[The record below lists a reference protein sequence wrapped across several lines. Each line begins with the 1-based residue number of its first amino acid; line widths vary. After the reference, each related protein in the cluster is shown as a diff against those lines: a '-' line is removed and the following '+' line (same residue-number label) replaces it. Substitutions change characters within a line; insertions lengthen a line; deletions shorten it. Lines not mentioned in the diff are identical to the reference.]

1 MLGETLARRFWEF
14 QGWRPEFVPDLEWG
28 FLTRTRRWSAVT
40 WLALLMLAVVVL
52 SPATAPAAPAIAPRV
67 GPNVPVT
74 LEDLT
79 NRTVNN
85 SPLLRAD
92 PTNGRFVV
100 LASRLDGPDFG
111 CALQVSGDR
120 GRGWLTVNP
129 VAALPPGAEK
139 CYAPEVAFDRSGA
152 LYYLF
157 IGLQGAGNTPMGVF
171 LTTSRDRGASFSSPR
186 QVLGP
191 GRYQVR
197 MVLDPASGRSG
208 RVHLVWLETAS
219 PAPLGGLPAG
229 PNPLMASFSDDG
241 GTSFSTPVRVSDPHR
256 QRVVA
261 PAVVL
266 GAGHSIHIL
275 YYDLQEDARDYQGLE
290 GPAWEGRWSLVLTS
304 SRDGGRRFSAGVT
317 VDENLVPP
325 ERVMLIFT
333 MPPPSLAADGEGRLY
348 AAWHDARNG
357 DWDVFLRGSPD
368 GGLSWSEPLRLND
381 DPLRSG
387 SHQYLPHLDVSSS
400 GRVDIAFYDRRG
412 NPENRGNDVYYSF
425 STDAG
430 RTFSPNLK
438 LTTTDFDSRIG
449 PRYDVPSASGLNEFG
464 SRIAV
469 LSSRSGAVVAWTD
482 TRNTGRAF
490 PAQDIFATS
499 VSFPGEG
506 GRPPWPAASVLL
518 IVLGGAGA
526 LAVRRSRRREL
537 AAEG

>member
-1 MLGETLARRFWEF
+1 MEAGIFLNLDG
-14 QGWRPEFVPDLEWG
+14 G
-28 FLTRTRRWSAVT
+28 FLTRSRRWPGAIWAAISIPLVGI
-40 WLALLMLAVVVL
+40 LLPAMPAADAAVV
-52 SPATAPAAPAIAPRV
+52 PRV
-67 GPNVPVT
+67 SPNVPVT

-79 NRTVNN
+79 NRTANN
-85 SPLLRAD
+85 SPLLLAD

-100 LASRLDGPDFG
+100 LANRLDGPDFG
-111 CALQVSGDR
+111 CALQVSGDG

-129 VAALPPGAEK
+129 VPELPPGAEK
-139 CYAPEVAFDRSGA
+139 CYAPEVAFDRRGV

-157 IGLQGAGNTPMGVF
+157 IGLQGAGNTPMGAF
-171 LTTSRDRGASFSSPR
+171 ITTSRDRGASFSAAR

-197 MVLDPASGRSG
+197 MVLDPDAGPSG

-219 PAPLGGLPAG
+219 PAPLGGLPTG

-241 GTSFSTPVRVSDPHR
+241 GMSFSSPVRVSDPHR

-261 PAVVL
+261 PAVAL
-266 GAGHSIHIL
+266 GADHTIHVL
-275 YYDLQEDARDYQGLE
+275 YYDLHDDARDYQGLE
-290 GPAWEGRWSLVLTS
+290 GPAWDGRWSLVLTS
-304 SRDGGRRFSAGVT
+304 SSDGGRQFSPGVT
-317 VDENLVPP
+317 VDEDLVPP

-333 MPPPSLAADGEGRLY
+333 MPPPSLATDGKGRVY

-357 DWDVFLRGSPD
+357 DWDVFFRRSPD

-381 DPLRSG
+381 DPLRNG
-387 SHQYLPHLDVSSS
+387 SHQYLPRIDVASS

-412 NPENRGNDVYYSF
+412 NSENRGNDVYFSF
-425 STDAG
+425 SSDSG
-430 RTFSPNLK
+430 RSFSPNVR

-449 PRYDVPSASGLNEFG
+449 PRYDVPSASGLNDFG

-469 LSSRSGAVVAWTD
+469 LSSQSGAVVAWTD

-490 PAQDIFATS
+490 PAQDIFAS
-499 VSFPGEG
+499 AVSFPGQD
-506 GRPPWPAASVLL
+506 RRTPWLAAPALL
-518 IVLGGAGA
+518 IVLGASA
-526 LAVRRSRRREL
+526 LAVRRSRQRTK